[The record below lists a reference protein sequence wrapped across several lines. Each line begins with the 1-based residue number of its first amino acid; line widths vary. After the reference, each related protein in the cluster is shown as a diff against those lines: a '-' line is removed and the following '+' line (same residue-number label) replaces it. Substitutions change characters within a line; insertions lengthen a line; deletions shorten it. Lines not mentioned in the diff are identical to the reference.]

1 MLQFVDFTQSMQ
13 AERAKAQAW
22 LNERNEVLKR
32 LEEAQA
38 AVAELE
44 KLAKEYSPESTQ
56 KVLDY
61 MADIDSF
68 LFRTEKTG
76 PKVEE
81 TVSSPLS
88 ISEAHPR
95 PELPTAP
102 ITIQGIKNTVLRKE
116 C

>member
-13 AERAKAQAW
+13 TERAKAQAW
-22 LNERNEVLKR
+22 LDKRNEVLKR
-32 LEEAQA
+32 LGEAQA

-44 KLAKEYSPESTQ
+44 ELAKEYSPESTQ

-88 ISEAHPR
+88 VSEAQPR
-95 PELPTAP
+95 PEVVMTPV
-102 ITIQGIKNTVLRKE
+102 TIQDIKNTVLRKE